1 VWIYQLYQMKILDHI
16 VRYIVGGL
24 FIFSG
29 VVKINDP
36 VGMKIKLQ
44 EYFEVFAAD
53 FTSLFHILVP
63 AAMVIGIFLII
74 LEILLG
80 IAVLINYRMNISVWI
95 LLVLIVF
102 FTFLTFYSAYFNKV
116 TDCGCFGD
124 AIPLTPW
131 ESFYKDAILIV
142 MIGYLFW
149 RRNTYIPIINLRK
162 GNIVI
167 GAAAG
172 IALFIGVYAIA
183 HLPFIDFRAYK
194 IGDNIAVNMQP
205 EEDPIFEYTF
215 RKDGE
220 HVSSEKY
227 LLAEDGFEYVDYKIK
242 NPGKALPKITDYN
255 VWNDDEG
262 DYTEQSLTGLKL
274 LLIIQEVDNS
284 DVDEMEEINN
294 LVEGIVGKVEVMVLT
309 ASAAASF
316 ENFRH
321 LYQLAVPYYFTD
333 ATVLKAMIRSDPGIM
348 LLRDGTVLGKWH
360 NNDVPDA
367 EKILR
372 LIGPG

>member
-44 EYFEVFAAD
+44 EYFEVFTAD
-53 FTSLFHILVP
+53 FTDLFHILVP
-63 AAMVIGIFLII
+63 AAMVIGIFLVI

-80 IAVLINYRMNISVWI
+80 IAVLINYRMNISAWI

-131 ESFYKDAILIV
+131 QSFYKDAILIV

-149 RRNTYIPIINLRK
+149 RRKTYDSIVDLRK

-172 IALFIGVYAIA
+172 IALFIGIYAIA

-194 IGDNIAVNMQP
+194 IGDNIAFNMQP

-215 RKDGE
+215 RKAGE
-220 HVSSEKY
+220 LISSEKY
-227 LLAEDGFEYVDYKIK
+227 LLVEDGFEYVDYKIK
-242 NPGKALPKITDYN
+242 NPGKATPKITDYN
-255 VWNDDEG
+255 VWNDDDG

-284 DVDEMEEINN
+284 DADEMEEINS
-294 LVEGIVGKVEVMVLT
+294 LIAGMERKVEVIVLT

-321 LYQLAVPYYFTD
+321 HYQLAVPYYFTD

-360 NNDVPDA
+360 NNDVPET